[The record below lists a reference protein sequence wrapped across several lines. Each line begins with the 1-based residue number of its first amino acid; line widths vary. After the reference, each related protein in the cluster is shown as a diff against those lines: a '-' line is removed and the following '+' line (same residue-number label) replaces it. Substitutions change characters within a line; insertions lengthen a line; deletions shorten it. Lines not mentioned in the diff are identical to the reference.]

1 MEAERLLIIDQNR
14 HFIESAGRFL
24 SRKKELRAVE
34 TASNVDQALAVLEV
48 FKPTLILVSDS
59 LLRKNDCLI
68 PAFCKLAEILPALK
82 VIRLALYSD
91 SANQVLQIEEGCIS
105 GVIGKDD
112 FARNISNLLK
122 ESRRDNNE
130 FKG

>member
-1 MEAERLLIIDQNR
+1 METERLLIIDQNR
-14 HFIESAGRFL
+14 HFIETARRFL
-24 SRKKELRAVE
+24 SRRKELRAVE
-34 TASNVDQALAVLEV
+34 TASNVDQALAALEV

-59 LLRKNDCLI
+59 LLRKNDCLTS
-68 PAFCKLAEILPALK
+68 AFCKLAEILPALK

-91 SANQVLQIEEGCIS
+91 SANQVLQSGEGCIS

-112 FARNISNLLK
+112 FASNINNLLK
-122 ESRRDNNE
+122 ENRREKYE